1 MPGICRGARDVK
13 RGMKRLYDRTGRAL
27 TLILSLV
34 LPFGLSA
41 CAPETLLEPLN
52 WLASGAGIARTTG
65 LAYGAGSRQQLD
77 IYAPM
82 QAHGAPVLLFWHGGS
97 WQSGDKDRY
106 RFVGTRLA
114 RQGFVVA
121 IPNYRLAP
129 EESFPAFEQDAA
141 LAVRWM
147 LDHASGFGGDSAR
160 MFLSGHSA
168 GGHIALLLALDDRYL
183 RAVGL
188 TPSSLAGIVSI
199 AGPTGLENLRGH
211 GLAGVFPSDVPDRN
225 FSPVALAPNTARAA
239 PPFLLISGLDD
250 EVINASNVARLADAI
265 RAGGGRV
272 NIRAYPRT
280 GHLGLL
286 LSLSDVFAE
295 DDVIAHDIAIF
306 ANLKIDP

>member
-1 MPGICRGARDVK
+1 M
-13 RGMKRLYDRTGRAL
+13 
-27 TLILSLV
+27 LILSLG
-34 LPFGLSA
+34 LTFGLSA

-52 WLASGAGIARTTG
+52 WSASGAGITRTTD
-65 LAYGAGSRQQLD
+65 LAYGVQSRQQLD

-82 QAHGAPVLLFWHGGS
+82 QAHGAPVFLFWHGGS
-97 WQSGDKDRY
+97 WKSGDKERY
-106 RFVGTRLA
+106 RFVGARLA

-129 EESFPAFEQDAA
+129 EDSFPTFEQDAA

-147 LDHASGFGGDSAR
+147 SDHARDFGGDPAR

-168 GGHIALLLALDDRYL
+168 GGHIALILALDDRYL

-188 TPSSLAGIVSI
+188 TPSCLAGIVSI
-199 AGPTGLENLRGH
+199 AGPTGLEDLRGD
-211 GLAGVFPSDVPDRN
+211 GLESVFPSDVPDLD
-225 FSPVALAPNTARAA
+225 FSPITLAPNTARAA

-250 EVINASNVARLADAI
+250 DVVHASSVARLAAAI

-272 NIRAYPRT
+272 TVRAYPGT

-286 LSLSDVFAE
+286 LAFSDVFAE
-295 DDVIAHDIAIF
+295 DGVIVHDIATF
-306 ANLKIDP
+306 ANLKTEP

>member
-1 MPGICRGARDVK
+1 MQRPRHRAP
-13 RGMKRLYDRTGRAL
+13 RAL
-27 TLILSLV
+27 APILL
-34 LPFGLSA
+34 LALTFGLSA

-52 WLASGAGIARTTG
+52 WSTRSDGIAREID
-65 LAYGAGSRQQLD
+65 LAYGAGPRQQLD
-77 IYAPM
+77 VYAPI

-97 WQSGDKDRY
+97 WKGGDKDRY
-106 RFVGTRLA
+106 RFVGARLA

-129 EESFPAFEQDAA
+129 EAAFPAFEQDAA

-147 LDHASGFGGDSAR
+147 RDHARDFGGDPAR

-199 AGPTGLENLRGH
+199 AGPTGLENLRGD
-211 GLAGVFPSDVPDRN
+211 GLAGVFPGDVPDQD
-225 FSPVALAPNTARAA
+225 FSPIVLAPNTADAA
-239 PPFLLISGLDD
+239 PPFLLVSGLDD
-250 EVINASNVARLADAI
+250 DVVYASRVARLADAI

-272 NIRAYPRT
+272 SVRAYPET

-286 LSLSDVFAE
+286 LAFSDLFAE
-295 DDVIAHDIAIF
+295 DGVMVHDIADF
-306 ANLKIDP
+306 ANLKTEP

>member
-1 MPGICRGARDVK
+1 MRQPCH
-13 RGMKRLYDRTGRAL
+13 RTRCVL
-27 TLILSLV
+27 ILILSLV
-34 LPFGLSA
+34 LTFGLSA
-41 CAPETLLEPLN
+41 CALETLLEPLN
-52 WLASGAGIARTTG
+52 WSAPGTGIARTTG
-65 LAYGAGSRQQLD
+65 LAYGADARQQLD

-106 RFVGTRLA
+106 RFVGARLA

-129 EESFPAFEQDAA
+129 EDSFPAFEQDAA

-147 LDHASGFGGDSAR
+147 SDHARDFGGDPAR

-168 GGHIALLLALDDRYL
+168 GGHIALVLALDDRYL

-188 TPSSLAGIVSI
+188 SPSRLAGIVSI
-199 AGPTGLENLRGH
+199 AGPTGLENLRGDR
-211 GLAGVFPSDVPDRN
+211 LEGVFPADVPDRD
-225 FSPVALAPNTARAA
+225 FSPIALAPNTAGVA
-239 PPFLLISGLDD
+239 PPFLLLSGLDD
-250 EVINASNVARLADAI
+250 DVIYASNVARLAEAI

-272 NIRAYPRT
+272 SVRAYPGT

-286 LSLSDVFAE
+286 LAFSDVFAE
-295 DDVIAHDIAIF
+295 HRFIVHDIAIF
-306 ANLKIDP
+306 ANLEIEP